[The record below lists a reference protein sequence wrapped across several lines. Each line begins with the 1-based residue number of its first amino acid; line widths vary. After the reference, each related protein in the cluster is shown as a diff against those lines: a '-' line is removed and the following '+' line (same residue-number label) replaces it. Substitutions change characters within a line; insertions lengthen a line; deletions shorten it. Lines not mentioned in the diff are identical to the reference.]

1 MVIRGRNIYRE
12 AAPPLAQSGTYTA
25 SAGTKQ
31 LMMMLPR

>member
-1 MVIRGRNIYRE
+1 VTMRSMLSSDCRSLQEMDRHTE
-12 AAPPLAQSGTYTA
+12 